1 MKRTVNKDGS
11 TEALEHISDRT
22 APCHFIHKVSYNCC
36 NDDYDD
42 DEDYEDDDKFDDND
56 DDFQDDTSVAA
67 LSLCSGR
74 DVHGLVFSGDR

>member
-22 APCHFIHKVSYNCC
+22 APCHFLHKVSYNNC
-36 NDDYDD
+36 DD
-42 DEDYEDDDKFDDND
+42 DEDEEDVND
-56 DDFQDDTSVAA
+56 DDFQDESSVAA

-74 DVHGLVFSGDR
+74 DVHGLVFSADRWLFP

>member
-22 APCHFIHKVSYNCC
+22 APCHFLHKVSYNGC
-36 NDDYDD
+36 DDDDDDD
-42 DEDYEDDDKFDDND
+42 DEDDDAND
-56 DDFQDDTSVAA
+56 DDFQDESSVAA

-74 DVHGLVFSGDR
+74 DVHGLVFSADRWLFL